1 MTILQHQNQLIQL
14 ARLNPTE
21 ADRAMAALNAGLEKS
36 AIRII
41 IQAMQ
46 AEMTRLTRP
55 VVIDETDPTHWPR
68 TLSESIECLL
78 GQDHEANRQARAA
91 EKRITKP
98 TNEQA
103 QRALE
108 LALKPGGGGPL
119 HRPRYQFGK

>member
-1 MTILQHQNQLIQL
+1 MTSITQHQNQLIQL

-21 ADRAMAALNAGLEKS
+21 ADRATVALKSGLEKS
-36 AIRII
+36 AISII

-46 AEMTRLTRP
+46 DGLTRLTRP
-55 VVIDETDPTHWPR
+55 TVTDETDPTLWPR
-68 TLSESIECLL
+68 TLGESIECLL
-78 GQDHEANRQARAA
+78 GQDYEANRQERAT

-119 HRPRYQFGK
+119 HRPRYQFK